1 MTLLQDEPTREASRL
16 SKWFAS
22 RMDARWVIKQTFGKE
37 KEMKG
42 YPEHMS
48 GEDMKQ
54 ELIATIM
61 KLSWATTGE
70 MRFTQEQKELM
81 ASRAKGLLEIFKRDF
96 IVN

>member
-1 MTLLQDEPTREASRL
+1 
-16 SKWFAS
+16 
-22 RMDARWVIKQTFGKE
+22 
-37 KEMKG
+37 MKG

-61 KLSWATTGE
+61 KLMWATTGE
-70 MRFTQEQKELM
+70 VRFTQEEKEQL
-81 ASRAKGLLEIFKRDF
+81 ATRADGLLEMFKRDF